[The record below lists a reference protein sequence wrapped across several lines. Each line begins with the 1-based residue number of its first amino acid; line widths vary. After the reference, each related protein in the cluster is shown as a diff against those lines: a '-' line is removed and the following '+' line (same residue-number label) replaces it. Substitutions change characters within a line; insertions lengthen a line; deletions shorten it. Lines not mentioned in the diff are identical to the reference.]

1 MAGKKK
7 DSSKPAQVAGLTIAH
22 VEQIAKIMSQRN
34 EKKIIRYMKGQEA
47 LIADDLKVYEVPIED
62 ERPRSPMHEIE
73 QMVLR
78 KRLSHLRGMIRTIE
92 LMIEEDEEVPVKEPV
107 KKTTRRTRQ
116 K

>member
-1 MAGKKK
+1 MAAKKK

-47 LIADDLKVYEVPIED
+47 LIADDLKVYEMPIED
-62 ERPRSPMHEIE
+62 ERPRSSMHEVE
-73 QMVLR
+73 EMVLR

-92 LMIEEDEEVPVKEPV
+92 LMIEEDEEEPV
-107 KKTTRRTRQ
+107 KKTTRRPRQ